1 MDPAATGSS
10 VARFAQHT
18 PLFHDVELS
27 ERHGSSVHLKLEC
40 LQVTGSF
47 KVRGAAS
54 RMLALSPKER
64 RRGVVTC
71 SSGNHGRAVSYV
83 ARRLEVPA
91 TICVPEWVDPVKLEA
106 IKLDGAEVIL
116 AGGTYDEAEARAQE
130 IHRSDG
136 RVYVHPFDDPLVIA
150 GQGTISAEILD
161 DLPILSRI
169 VVPLSGGGL
178 AAGVARAAKAV
189 RPDIWITA
197 VSAERANVM
206 VRSLEAGRPIEVAE
220 EPTVANA
227 LSGGIGIP
235 NHHTFEMVKDLVDEH
250 VQVSEDEIL
259 RAMAYAVHERSLLVE
274 GGGAVGL
281 AALLAS
287 KLSDRPNEAA
297 GGATAIILSGGN
309 VSLAD
314 LAALSPPSA

>member
-1 MDPAATGSS
+1 MDAAAARSN

-18 PLFHDVELS
+18 PLFHDLELS
-27 ERHGSSVHLKLEC
+27 ERHGNPVHLKLEC

-54 RMLALSPKER
+54 RMLAMTLEER
-64 RRGVVTC
+64 RLGVVTC

-83 ARRLEVPA
+83 ARRLEVRA
-91 TICVPEWVDPVKLEA
+91 TICVPDWVDPVKLEA
-106 IKLDGAEVIL
+106 IRRNGAEVIL
-116 AGGTYDEAEARAQE
+116 AGETYDEAEARAQE
-130 IHRSDG
+130 IHHTDG

-150 GQGTISAEILD
+150 GQGTIGAEILD
-161 DLPILSRI
+161 DLPALSRI

-189 RPDIWITA
+189 LPEVWITA

-206 VRSLEAGRPIEVAE
+206 VRSLEAGQPVEVAE

-235 NHHTFEMVKDLVDEH
+235 NHHTFEMVKDLIDEH
-250 VQVSEDEIL
+250 VLVSEEEIL
-259 RAMAYAVHERSLLVE
+259 GAMAFAVSERGLVVE

-281 AALLAS
+281 AALLAG
-287 KLSDRPNEAA
+287 KLGDGTNEART
-297 GGATAIILSGGN
+297 GGTAIILSGGN

-314 LAALSPPSA
+314 LVS

>member
-1 MDPAATGSS
+1 MDPAATRSS

-27 ERHGSSVHLKLEC
+27 ERHGGPVHLKLEC

-54 RMLALSPKER
+54 RMLALTPEER
-64 RRGVVTC
+64 RQGVVTC

-83 ARRLEVPA
+83 AHHLEVPA

-106 IKLDGAEVIL
+106 IQQNGGEVIL

-130 IHRSDG
+130 IHRAAG
-136 RVYVHPFDDPLVIA
+136 RVYVHPFDDSLVIA
-150 GQGTISAEILD
+150 GQGTIGAEILD
-161 DLPILSRI
+161 DLPTLSRI

-178 AAGVARAAKAV
+178 AAGVARAAKTV
-189 RPDIWITA
+189 NPDVWITA
-197 VSAERANVM
+197 VSAERANTM
-206 VRSLEAGRPIEVAE
+206 VRSLEEGRPIEVAE
-220 EPTVANA
+220 EPTLANA
-227 LSGGIGIP
+227 LTGGIGIP

-259 RAMAYAVHERSLLVE
+259 RAMAFAVHERSLVVE

-281 AALLAS
+281 AALLAG
-287 KLSDRPNEAA
+287 KLPDRPRGA
-297 GGATAIILSGGN
+297 GVGATAIILSGGN
-309 VSLAD
+309 ISLAD
-314 LAALSPPSA
+314 LAALKLPSA

>member
-1 MDPAATGSS
+1 MDPAATRSH
-10 VARFAQHT
+10 VARFAQRT

-27 ERHGSSVHLKLEC
+27 EHHGSPVHLKLEC

-54 RMLALSPKER
+54 RMLALTREER

-83 ARRLEVPA
+83 ARHLEVPA
-91 TICVPEWVDPVKLEA
+91 TICVPKWVDAAKLEA
-106 IKLDGAEVIL
+106 IQRNGAEVIQ

-130 IHRSDG
+130 IRRSDG

-150 GQGTISAEILD
+150 GQGTISGEILD
-161 DLPILSRI
+161 VLPTVTRI
-169 VVPLSGGGL
+169 IVPLSGGGL

-189 RPDIWITA
+189 HPEVRITA

-220 EPTVANA
+220 EPTLASA

-250 VQVSEDEIL
+250 VLVSEDEIL
-259 RAMAYAVHERSLLVE
+259 RAMAFAVSERGLVVE

-281 AALLAS
+281 AALLAA
-287 KLSDRPNEAA
+287 KLPDCPHEA
-297 GGATAIILSGGN
+297 GEGATAIILSGGN
-309 VSLAD
+309 VSLAGLAD
-314 LAALSPPSA
+314 LIPRSG

>member
-1 MDPAATGSS
+1 MDPATTRSN
-10 VARFAQHT
+10 VARFAQRT

-27 ERHGSSVHLKLEC
+27 ERHGSPVHLKLEC

-54 RMLALSPKER
+54 RMLALAPEER
-64 RRGVVTC
+64 RRGVVTS

-91 TICVPEWVDPVKLEA
+91 TICVPDWVDPVKLEA
-106 IKLDGAEVIL
+106 IQRNGAEVIL
-116 AGGTYDEAEARAQE
+116 AGETYDEADARAQE
-130 IHRSDG
+130 IHRTDG

-150 GQGTISAEILD
+150 GQGTIGGELME
-161 DLPILSRI
+161 DLPTLSRI

-189 RPDIWITA
+189 RSEVWITA

-227 LSGGIGIP
+227 LAGGIGIP
-235 NHHTFEMVKDLVDEH
+235 NHHSFEMVKDLIDEH
-250 VQVSEDEIL
+250 LLVSEDEIL
-259 RAMAYAVHERSLLVE
+259 RAMAFAVNERSLVVE

-281 AALLAS
+281 AALLAA
-287 KLSDRPNEAA
+287 KLPDCPDEAA
-297 GGATAIILSGGN
+297 AGATAIILSGGN
-309 VSLAD
+309 ISLAD
-314 LAALSPPSA
+314 LTALIPGSG

>member
-1 MDPAATGSS
+1 MDPAATRAA

-27 ERHGSSVHLKLEC
+27 ERHGSPIHLKLEC

-54 RMLALSPKER
+54 RMLALTPKER
-64 RRGVVTC
+64 SQGVVAC

-106 IKLDGAEVIL
+106 IERNGAEVIL

-130 IHRSDG
+130 IHRSTG

-150 GQGTISAEILD
+150 GQGTIGAELLD
-161 DLPILSRI
+161 DLPTLSRI
-169 VVPLSGGGL
+169 VIPLSGGGL

-189 RPDIWITA
+189 HPGVWVTA

-206 VRSLEAGRPIEVAE
+206 VRSLEAGQPIEVTE
-220 EPTVANA
+220 ESTVANA
-227 LSGGIGIP
+227 LTGGIGIP
-235 NHHTFEMVKDLVDEH
+235 NRHTFEMVQDLVDEH

-259 RAMAYAVHERSLLVE
+259 RAMAFAIRERSLLVE

-281 AALLAS
+281 AALLGA
-287 KLSDRPNEAA
+287 KLPDRPGKSG
-297 GGATAIILSGGN
+297 GGAMAIILSGGN

-314 LAALSPPSA
+314 LAALRPQSA

>member
-1 MDPAATGSS
+1 
-10 VARFAQHT
+10 
-18 PLFHDVELS
+18 
-27 ERHGSSVHLKLEC
+27 
-40 LQVTGSF
+40 
-47 KVRGAAS
+47 
-54 RMLALSPKER
+54 MLALSPKER

-206 VRSLEAGRPIEVAE
+206 VRSLEAGQPIEVAE

-287 KLSDRPNEAA
+287 KLPDRPNDAA

-309 VSLAD
+309 VSFAD

>member
-1 MDPAATGSS
+1 
-10 VARFAQHT
+10 
-18 PLFHDVELS
+18 
-27 ERHGSSVHLKLEC
+27 
-40 LQVTGSF
+40 
-47 KVRGAAS
+47 
-54 RMLALSPKER
+54 MLALAPEER
-64 RRGVVTC
+64 RQGVVTC

-83 ARRLEVPA
+83 ARHLEVPV
-91 TICVPEWVDPVKLEA
+91 TICVPEWVDPIKLEA
-106 IKLDGAEVIL
+106 IRRNGAEVIL
-116 AGGTYDEAEARAQE
+116 AGRTYDEAEARAQE

-161 DLPILSRI
+161 DLPTLSRI

-178 AAGVARAAKAV
+178 AAGVARAAKAA
-189 RPDIWITA
+189 RPDVWITA

-220 EPTVANA
+220 EPTLASA

-235 NHHTFEMVKDLVDEH
+235 NHHTFEMVRDLVDEH
-250 VQVSEDEIL
+250 VLVSEDEIL
-259 RAMAYAVHERSLLVE
+259 RAMAFAVHERSLVVE

-281 AALLAS
+281 AALLAA
-287 KLSDRPNEAA
+287 KLPDRPYESGA
-297 GGATAIILSGGN
+297 GGTAIILSGGN

-314 LAALSPPSA
+314 LAALKPPSA